1 MLFLSVSVLLLAFD
15 FRLKFIKKL
24 RYLPEKLPEIYF
36 FTRFGNNFL
45 YFHSEKTS
53 DYSDDDLYFIR
64 KFNGEYKAV
73 IEKKRTAKYTLLIK
87 LNKIIIKNSFAS
99 KICRGIFL
107 FILKKKNSSIIYCYN
122 FQCVPIALGGIYY
135 EEKVY

>member
-24 RYLPEKLPEIYF
+24 RYLPEMLPEIYF

-45 YFHSEKTS
+45 YSHSEKTS
-53 DYSDDDLYFIR
+53 DYSDDGLYFIR
-64 KFNGEYKAV
+64 KFNDEYKAV

-87 LNKIIIKNSFAS
+87 SNKIIRISLRVKS
-99 KICRGIFL
+99 
-107 FILKKKNSSIIYCYN
+107 
-122 FQCVPIALGGIYY
+122 V
-135 EEKVY
+135 EEFFFYSQKEK